1 MQFEALMPFVTL
13 DGGRIKRKT
22 NNEDTLVFIV
32 KYYLLHVLI
41 ISPLFLDTVRK
52 RYSTVKLFKL
62 QNMCKDTT
70 FIYLISDI
78 TAH

>member
-52 RYSTVKLFKL
+52 RYSTINV
-62 QNMCKDTT
+62 
-70 FIYLISDI
+70 
-78 TAH
+78 